1 MLLAKALAEQ
11 GQCKLG
17 PVTAVFAAK
26 RKGPRGAVIEAWA
39 PLPGEY
45 ALFLADNV
53 EVSPL
58 LLVAAEAFVNAY
70 GEVQLTPET
79 ARLLGDRW
87 LLFISPFILPYRVGY
102 LAPLSLSGCQ
112 HATFGPLLT
121 QHKYWHGLICIS
133 VSAPRPQ
140 IVISPSPFSL
150 VQPDICM
157 N

>member
-79 ARLLGDRW
+79 ARLSWR
-87 LLFISPFILPYRVGY
+87 S
-102 LAPLSLSGCQ
+102 LASIHLSLHLTLPSGISSPPLVIRLPAC
-112 HATFGPLLT
+112 HVRTSLDATQILAWPYLYSCLET
-121 QHKYWHGLICIS
+121 IS
-133 VSAPRPQ
+133 TP
-140 IVISPSPFSL
+140 
-150 VQPDICM
+150 
-157 N
+157 